1 MAAAETG
8 RRHRRTAAV
17 IAAALLVAG
26 GCSDDLSTHTAG
38 DVAIVL
44 ATPGPDDVRPE
55 VTSATLRVMS
65 FNIWLGGGLVDV
77 NKVIEVIEA
86 GRADIV
92 GLQEAAA
99 QTAAIADRLGWYSD
113 ERLHIISRFPLIHPP
128 AGEGAYAYAQIAPGQ
143 VLAVA
148 NVHLPSDPYGPTL
161 VRDGETLDAVLA
173 NEEATRVSALEPLL
187 PRWQELVGGGIPL
200 VVTGDFN
207 SPSNLDWTE
216 ATVGALDH
224 MKYVVEWP
232 VTTAMQGIGLVDTFR
247 SAHPDPVRNPGRT
260 WTYGYPYPRVR
271 SDEVIDRIDLVW
283 ASASATVI
291 DSQVVGEPGT
301 PDVDIEVEQYP
312 SDHRA
317 VVSTV
322 QLDPIEPGPFVSV
335 GHVRLEQGDTLPVRY
350 HAPGGEA
357 TDRMVIVEA
366 GADATGGNGI
376 MWLPPM
382 EASYFGQVLFG
393 TGNLAPGAYDVA
405 LLTEGDAELSRTG
418 FWVVSPGARASV
430 AVASDLLAEGEPI
443 RVTWSDAP
451 ARRFDWVGIYPA
463 GELDLYNSYLV
474 FAYTEATVA
483 GSYEFGVDD
492 LGDEMLAAG
501 DYVAVL
507 MSDDHYMILASAPFT
522 VE

>member
-224 MKYVVEWP
+224 MKYAVEWP

-335 GHVRLEQGDTLPVRY
+335 GHVRLEQGDWRR
-350 HAPGGEA
+350 A
-357 TDRMVIVEA
+357 TSGRCCSER
-366 GADATGGNGI
+366 AT
-376 MWLPPM
+376 
-382 EASYFGQVLFG
+382 SH
-393 TGNLAPGAYDVA
+393 LAR
-405 LLTEGDAELSRTG
+405 TTSRC
-418 FWVVSPGARASV
+418 
-430 AVASDLLAEGEPI
+430 
-443 RVTWSDAP
+443 
-451 ARRFDWVGIYPA
+451 
-463 GELDLYNSYLV
+463 
-474 FAYTEATVA
+474 
-483 GSYEFGVDD
+483 
-492 LGDEMLAAG
+492 
-501 DYVAVL
+501 
-507 MSDDHYMILASAPFT
+507 
-522 VE
+522 